1 MAKTRFPL
9 LGMIVKKVEQAMP
22 TERIT
27 DRWTVCEKDHVH
39 WGQNGA
45 AGFLFRYVPREGEPR
60 YLLQQRAKSVDFPGT
75 WGIPGGAI
83 REGESPEAAA
93 RREVLEEVG
102 LIPAYRITG
111 IEVQNCGG
119 GWKFY
124 VAKADVE
131 TQFEAFAVRETDAT
145 GWFTKTE
152 MLNLSLHPELREWLE
167 KYGRFGL

>member
-1 MAKTRFPL
+1 
-9 LGMIVKKVEQAMP
+9 MP
-22 TERIT
+22 TKHIT

-75 WGIPGGAI
+75 WGIPGGAM
-83 REGESPEAAA
+83 REGESPEAGA

-111 IEVQNCGG
+111 IEVQDCGG
-119 GWKFY
+119 GVEVLCREGRCRNAIRSFRGARNRRHWLVY
-124 VAKADVE
+124 EDRSAESVPAPGITRVAGEVWEIWSLALILLLHSRSCGSRC
-131 TQFEAFAVRETDAT
+131 TT
-145 GWFTKTE
+145 G
-152 MLNLSLHPELREWLE
+152 
-167 KYGRFGL
+167 